1 MPYKSLR
8 STLLPSVSQASEEGV
23 YREHRHLRTIHM
35 RQTRFIVGT
44 LLLGTAL
51 LIAFGCSDP
60 ATVTVDGDEVQK
72 GSSKGPKGSAEVVF
86 SPDSKKLVIAC
97 SRRNSDAFLFD
108 LGTRKRV
115 TLYHDIDSGC
125 GAVAFSPNG
134 KWIALGC
141 GNGTVRLWDVA
152 AAREV
157 AILEGDESGL
167 YSVTFSPDS
176 SLLASAE
183 HAGQVRIWD
192 VKTKKEKYVLPRQS
206 DHVISVEFTPD
217 GSALIYAVDS
227 GEVGWWDLARDKKR
241 TLVEGIEGLS
251 AVVRSMRSFPDG
263 KSFLLVTSAIG
274 IHRVETGERTVSFAT
289 KSGRAHTGV
298 VCPGGD
304 FVLFGC
310 GNVRLKTP
318 EPGYVEVWKADGT
331 YLTRFRAHDYP
342 VASIAVSPD
351 GRKLATGDHRG
362 SAKLWNLSSILAK
375 DGK

>member
-1 MPYKSLR
+1 
-8 STLLPSVSQASEEGV
+8 
-23 YREHRHLRTIHM
+23 M
-35 RQTRFIVGT
+35 RQLVFVARAFILSTVLSIGV
-44 LLLGTAL
+44 
-51 LIAFGCSDP
+51 GCSGP
-60 ATVTVDGDEVQK
+60 PMVTLDGEELQK
-72 GSSKGPKGSAEVVF
+72 TGPRGTKGGAKVAF
-86 SPDSKKLVIAC
+86 SPDSKKLVIA
-97 SRRNSDAFLFD
+97 SDRRNSHAFLFD
-108 LGTRKRV
+108 LATKKRV
-115 TLYHDIDSGC
+115 TLYEDIDSGC
-125 GAVAFSPNG
+125 SAVGFSPDG

-141 GNGTVRLWDVA
+141 GNGTVCLWDIA
-152 AAREV
+152 AAKEV

-192 VKTKKEKYVLPRQS
+192 IKTKKRKYVLPRQS
-206 DHVISVEFTPD
+206 DHVKSVAFTPD

-251 AVVRSMRSFPDG
+251 AVVRSMTIFPDA

-274 IHRVETGERTVSFAT
+274 IYTVKTGERTVSFAT
-289 KSGRAHTGV
+289 KSGRVHTGIV
-298 VCPGGD
+298 SPGGD
-304 FVLFGC
+304 LVLFGC

-318 EPGYVEVWKADGT
+318 EPGYVEVWKPDGT

-351 GRKLATGDHRG
+351 GRNLATGDYRG
-362 SAKLWNLSSILAK
+362 SAKLWDISSILPK
-375 DGK
+375 DRN